1 MGFTELL
8 ENILL
13 MIQIVI
19 SLGLIGLAI
28 YFWHEYRY

>member
-13 MIQIVI
+13 IIQIVV
-19 SLGLIGLAI
+19 SLGLIGFAFYI
-28 YFWHEYRY
+28 WNEYRY

>member
-13 MIQIVI
+13 IIQIVI
-19 SLGLIGLAI
+19 SLGLVGLAI
-28 YFWHEYRY
+28 YFWNEYR